1 MDFCCGTEKLSDF
14 CCEVCFCKNTKNV
27 GIIKT
32 CILQADPM
40 DVLAI
45 EILESLLLWESD
57 DAKMIPT

>member
-1 MDFCCGTEKLSDF
+1 MDFCCGIKKLSDF
-14 CCEVCFCKNTKNV
+14 CCEFCFCKNTKNV
-27 GIIKT
+27 GIIKKRV
-32 CILQADPM
+32 LHADPM